1 MRDDAQLITDTLAGN
16 SDAFG
21 ALVLKYQGR
30 LFNTFLHVTRSR
42 EEAEDVLQEAFV
54 KAFVKLDS
62 FRGNSAFYTWL
73 YRIAFNISISRKRK
87 KKPES
92 SVDHQREIAGTEPI
106 DIGELPE
113 DRLLREERSDQLH
126 RAMTALHAE
135 HRAVLTLREMEGF
148 CYETIGEILDLP
160 AGTVRS
166 RLHRARMQLHEQLKA
181 ILHENSS

>member
-1 MRDDAQLITDTLAGN
+1 MRDDAQLISDTLAGN
-16 SDAFG
+16 TDAFG
-21 ALVLKYQGR
+21 MLVLKYQGR

-54 KAFVKLDS
+54 QAFVKLDS
-62 FRGNSAFYTWL
+62 FQGNSAFYTWL

-87 KKPES
+87 KKPEA
-92 SVDHQREIAGTEPI
+92 SVDHQREVAGTEPM
-106 DIGELPE
+106 DLV
-113 DRLLREERSDQLH
+113 LREERANQLH
-126 RAMTALHAE
+126 QAMTALHDE

-148 CYETIGEILDLP
+148 CYDTIGEILDLP